1 MKIYNKLVRDKI
13 LLIIGEQGK
22 KFSAHKASEEE
33 YREKLNEKLSEEV
46 NEFLEEPCIEEL
58 ADIFEVLG
66 AVLDIMDYSMEDLD
80 IAMTKKLESRGGF
93 RSRIIL
99 ESVEE

>member
-22 KFSAHKASEEE
+22 EFSAHKASEEE
-33 YREKLNEKLSEEV
+33 YREKLNEKLLEEV
-46 NEFLEEPCIEEL
+46 NEFLEQPCLEEL
-58 ADIFEVLG
+58 GDVFEVLG
-66 AVLDIMDYSMEDLD
+66 AVLDVMDYSIEDLD
-80 IAMTKKLESRGGF
+80 VYMTEKLEERGAF
-93 RSRIIL
+93 KSRIIL

>member
-22 KFSAHKASEEE
+22 SFSAHKASKGE
-33 YREKLNEKLSEEV
+33 YQIKLNEKLLEEV

-66 AVLDIMDYSMEDLD
+66 AVLDVMDYSIEDLD
-80 IAMTKKLESRGGF
+80 IAMMKKHEERGGF
-93 RSRIIL
+93 KSRIVL